1 MPIEIVAAGLFILLL
16 FSISSSNKKPPVVIS
31 SSPESYEHREAVRRQ
46 STLTPLLIAIVLCL
60 GLYYLAKTGNE
71 KREAEPVKQE
81 YPFEDGEYVERSS
94 D

>member
-71 KREAEPVKQE
+71 ERLQEPVKQE
-81 YPFEDGEYVERSS
+81 TPFEDGQYVEE
-94 D
+94 DYQ